1 MPTPVKIGVKTG
13 INGALFDF
21 SGMKDPDTFIKDG
34 YQLQAASTNGR
45 NHVTS
50 YIARLKNKRVYG
62 FYDYQKGQYAEETI
76 C

>member
-1 MPTPVKIGVKTG
+1 MTTTVKRGV
-13 INGALFDF
+13 NGALFDF
-21 SGMKDPDTFIKDG
+21 SGMKEPEVLIRDG

-50 YIARLKNKRVYG
+50 YIAKRKGRRVYG
-62 FYDYQKGQYAEETI
+62 HYDYQKAEYIEESI